1 MNTTTSLNLSPLVAG
16 TMGYGIGGKNLTSK
30 EVTRLIQETFNLEI
44 TSFDMAD
51 IYGGYT
57 TEALF
62 GEGWQ
67 AAGIPRNKMQFITKC
82 GIKAP
87 NDVRTNYRVKHYD
100 TSFDHIVWSAENSLE
115 QLGTDYLDLLLIHRP
130 DPLMNPAEIAEAFH
144 KLHRDGKVLHFGVSN
159 FTPSQFELINAAFP
173 LATNQVEA
181 SLMHRK
187 PFLDGTFDQCLKHT
201 IQPMAWGPLAKGG
214 FVSQPFRTQEKL
226 EKTINILQEKYDA
239 TPDQLMVA
247 WLLRHPA
254 GIHPVMG
261 TTRPER
267 LKEALKAAEITLSR
281 QEWFSMW
288 EAAAGHEI
296 P

>member
-1 MNTTTSLNLSPLVAG
+1 MEQLSLKLSQIVAG
-16 TMGYGIGGKNLTSK
+16 TMGYGIGGKNLSAK
-30 EVTRLIQETFNLEI
+30 EVTSLIRETFNLGI

-62 GEGWQ
+62 GKGWKD
-67 AAGIPRNKMQFITKC
+67 AGIAREKVQFLTKC

-87 NDVRTNYRVKHYD
+87 QAQRPEYKVKHYD
-100 TSFDHIVWSAENSLE
+100 TSYDYIVWSAENSLK

-130 DPLMNPAEIAEAFH
+130 DPLMNPYEMAEAFH
-144 KLHRDGKVLHFGVSN
+144 ALKKTGKVLHFGVSN
-159 FTPSQFELINAAFP
+159 FTPSQFEMLHQLYP

-181 SLMHRK
+181 SLMHRQ
-187 PFLDGTFDQCLKHT
+187 PFLDGTFDQCQQYKVR
-201 IQPMAWGPLAKGG
+201 PMAWGPLAKGD
-214 FVSQPFRTQEKL
+214 FVSQPLKTQEAL
-226 EKTINILQEKYDA
+226 EKTLSTLREKHNA
-239 TPDQLMVA
+239 TKEQLMTA

-267 LKEALKAAEITLSR
+267 LKEAVEATKIRLTRED
-281 QEWFSMW
+281 WFSMW
-288 EAAAGHEI
+288 EAAAGEEV